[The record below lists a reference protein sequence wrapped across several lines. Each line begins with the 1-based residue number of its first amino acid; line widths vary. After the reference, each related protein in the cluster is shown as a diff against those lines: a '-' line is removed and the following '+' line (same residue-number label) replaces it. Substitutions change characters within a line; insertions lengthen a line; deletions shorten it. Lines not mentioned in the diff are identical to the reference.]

1 MMYVRT
7 AVTAA
12 LLSIAALAH
21 ASTDRDR
28 WLAKL
33 DDRAVVIGTSRD
45 ATIVDAFAHAKAA
58 CVCAEEGSLARRP
71 GYVTVGE
78 GADGLIA
85 ICGIPIFDENGA
97 LEGAAGCQR
106 FYPLAK

>member
-1 MMYVRT
+1 MYVRT

-12 LLSIAALAH
+12 LISIAALAH
-21 ASTDRDR
+21 AATDRDR

-33 DDRAVVIGTSRD
+33 DNYAVVIGTPRD

-58 CVCAEEGSLARRP
+58 CICAEEGSLARRP

-78 GADGLIA
+78 GVDGLIA
-85 ICGIPIFDENGA
+85 ICGIPIFDESGA
-97 LEGAAGCQR
+97 FEGAVGCQR